1 MEVTAW
7 AASCVLA
14 FCWILF
20 WTISVVFLKADLS
33 AEPGDD
39 TSSFP
44 ID

>member
-1 MEVTAW
+1 MDGTAW
-7 AASCVLA
+7 AVSCALA

-20 WTISVVFLKADLS
+20 WTISDVFFKADLS
-33 AEPGDD
+33 ADPGDD